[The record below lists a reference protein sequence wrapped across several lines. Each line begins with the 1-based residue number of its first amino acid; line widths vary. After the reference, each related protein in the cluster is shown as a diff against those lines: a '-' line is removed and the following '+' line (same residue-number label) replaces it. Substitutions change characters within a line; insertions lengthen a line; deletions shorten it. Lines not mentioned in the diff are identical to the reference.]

1 MEANKT
7 TENCLGSQRNSF
19 LIINAKTIYPIKS
32 RPWGIPN
39 NFTYEGSFNKYLMG
53 VAINNSKIY
62 ETPSKKAVM
71 RKMFK
76 NETIRYSTKKIK
88 MLQAY

>member
-1 MEANKT
+1 
-7 TENCLGSQRNSF
+7 
-19 LIINAKTIYPIKS
+19 
-32 RPWGIPN
+32 
-39 NFTYEGSFNKYLMG
+39 MG